1 MNRFKDLKG
10 YNRIKIGDLAEVIT
24 GGTPSTRK
32 NEYWD
37 NGTIPWLPSGECQ
50 DKEINSASKFITEEG
65 MKNSAAKLMPKS
77 TVVIALT
84 GATTGKTGILNI
96 EATANQS
103 VTGIVPNNKF
113 ISKYIFYY
121 LRSIREKILH
131 DSYGGAQKHISQGY
145 VKDIEVL
152 LPSLETQKK
161 IVNILEKAEKAL
173 EKRKESIKLLDELVK
188 SKFIDMFGDLNSNSK
203 GWNIFNFNEFA
214 VIDTNMTKDF
224 EKYANYPHIGIDSI
238 EKNTG
243 NILEYQLV
251 KDSSLKSG
259 KYLFDERHIIYSK
272 IRPNLNKVALPQ
284 FKGVCSADAYPILCL
299 DGIVDRNYL
308 GYVLRSEFFLSYI
321 LAFSGRTNIPKVNKE
336 QLKGFNMPIPPIK
349 LQNQFSDFV
358 NQVDKLKF
366 EMENSL
372 KELEDNFNSLMQKA
386 FKGELF
392 N

>member
-1 MNRFKDLKG
+1 MNRVKSLNG
-10 YNRIKIGDLAEVIT
+10 YTRIKIGDLTEVVT

-32 NEYWD
+32 KEYWD
-37 NGTIPWLPSGECQ
+37 NGDIPWLPSGECQ
-50 DKEINSASKFITEEG
+50 DKEINLASKFITEEG
-65 MKNSAAKLMPKS
+65 MKNSAAKLMPKN

-103 VTGIVPNNKF
+103 VTGIIPSDKF
-113 ISKYIFYY
+113 IPKYMFYY
-121 LRSIREKILH
+121 LRSIRKKILH

-152 LPSLETQKK
+152 LPSLEMQNK
-161 IVNILEKAEKAL
+161 IVNALEMANNVL
-173 EKRKESIKLLDELVK
+173 EKRKEAIDLLDELVK
-188 SKFIDMFGDLNSNSK
+188 SQFIEMFGDLKNNSK
-203 GWNIFNFNEFA
+203 EWNILTFNEFA

-224 EKYANYPHIGIDSI
+224 EQYSDYPHIGIDSI

-251 KDSSLKSG
+251 KDSNLKSG

-299 DGIVDRNYL
+299 DGIADRNYL
-308 GYVLRSEFFLSYI
+308 GYVLRSEFFLNYI

-336 QLKGFNMPIPPIK
+336 QLKGFSMPTPPIE
-349 LQNQFSDFV
+349 LQNQFADFV
-358 NQVDKLKF
+358 KQVDKLKF
-366 EMENSL
+366 EMEESL
-372 KELEDNFNSLMQKA
+372 KELENNFNSLMQKA
-386 FKGELF
+386 FKGELLL
-392 N
+392 

>member
-1 MNRFKDLKG
+1 MNRFKDLNE
-10 YNRIKIGDLAEVIT
+10 YTRIKIGDLAEVIT

-65 MKNSAAKLMPKS
+65 MKNSVAKLMPKS

-113 ISKYIFYY
+113 IPKYIFYY
-121 LRSIREKILH
+121 LRSIREKILN

-152 LPSLETQKK
+152 LPSLEIQKK

-173 EKRKESIKLLDELVK
+173 EKRKEAIKLLDELVK
-188 SKFIDMFGDLNSNSK
+188 SKFIKMFGDLNSNSK
-203 GWNIFNFNEFA
+203 GWVILNFNEFA

-224 EKYANYPHIGIDSI
+224 EKYADYPHIGIDSI

-243 NILEYQLV
+243 NILKYQLV

-299 DGIVDRNYL
+299 DGIVDRSYL

-321 LAFSGRTNIPKVNKE
+321 ITFSGRTNIPKVNKD
-336 QLKGFNMPIPPIK
+336 QLRGFNMPTPPIE
-349 LQNQFSDFV
+349 LQNQFADFV
-358 NQVDKLKF
+358 KQVDKLKF
-366 EMENSL
+366 EMEKSL
-372 KELEDNFNSLMQKA
+372 NELENNFNSLMQKA
-386 FKGELF
+386 FTGELF
-392 N
+392 

>member
-1 MNRFKDLKG
+1 MNRFKDLNE
-10 YNRIKIGDLAEVIT
+10 YTRIKIGDLAEVIT

-65 MKNSAAKLMPKS
+65 MKNSVAKLMPKS

-113 ISKYIFYY
+113 IPKYIFYY
-121 LRSIREKILH
+121 LRSIREKILN

-152 LPSLETQKK
+152 LPSLEIQKK

-173 EKRKESIKLLDELVK
+173 EKRKEAIKLLDELVK
-188 SKFIDMFGDLNSNSK
+188 SKFIKMFGDLNSNSK
-203 GWNIFNFNEFA
+203 GWVILNFNEFA

-224 EKYANYPHIGIDSI
+224 EKYADYPHIGIDSI

-243 NILEYQLV
+243 NILKYQLV

-299 DGIVDRNYL
+299 DGIVDRSYL

-321 LAFSGRTNIPKVNKE
+321 LTFSGRTNIPKVNKD
-336 QLKGFNMPIPPIK
+336 QLRGFNMPTPPIE
-349 LQNQFSDFV
+349 LQNQFADFV
-358 NQVDKLKF
+358 KQVDKLKF
-366 EMENSL
+366 EMEKSL
-372 KELEDNFNSLMQKA
+372 NELENNFNSLMQKA
-386 FKGELF
+386 FTGELF
-392 N
+392 

>member
-1 MNRFKDLKG
+1 MNRFKDLNE
-10 YNRIKIGDLAEVIT
+10 YTRIKIGDLAEVIT

-113 ISKYIFYY
+113 IPKYIFYY

-152 LPSLETQKK
+152 LPSLEIQKK

-173 EKRKESIKLLDELVK
+173 EKRKEAIKLLDELVK

-203 GWNIFNFNEFA
+203 GWDILNFNEFA

-349 LQNQFSDFV
+349 LQNEFADFV
-358 NQVDKLKF
+358 KQVDKLKF
-366 EMENSL
+366 EMEKSL
-372 KELEDNFNSLMQKA
+372 NELENNFNSLMQKA
-386 FKGELF
+386 FTGELF
-392 N
+392 